1 MKRLTFA
8 LDFDDTFTACPELWS
23 DFVQK
28 SKELGHSWYM
38 VTARRNTE
46 ENVETINAL
55 LDDWGCQMPI
65 VFSNL
70 GSKLDVMRDRGLK
83 VDIWIDDSPHA
94 IVHGH

>member
-1 MKRLTFA
+1 MKKLTFA

-23 DFVQK
+23 DFVLK
-28 SKELGHSWYM
+28 SKALGHSWYM

-46 ENVETINAL
+46 ENTETINAL
-55 LDDWGCQMPI
+55 LDHWGCQMPI
-65 VFSNL
+65 IFSSL
-70 GSKLDVMRDRGLK
+70 ASKFDTMRDRGLK